1 VLIGHIGP
9 FRPADRAE
17 QHGVGVLRQLHV
29 AFGDRLL
36 VRVIGAAADKTLL
49 DREGGVG
56 RLCQHEVEN
65 GAREI
70 FCASGGNAGI
80 AAAYAGRALGIP
92 VTIVVPETTAE
103 DVRQSIAAT
112 GATVLVHGAVFDEAN
127 THAVELAK
135 SSKAAYVHP
144 FDHPL
149 LWEGHGTLID
159 EVVAK
164 GAEFDCVI
172 ASVGGGGLLA
182 GIVAGL
188 KRNGLNDVPVIAVE
202 TEGAASFHTSLKAGE
217 RITLPAITSI
227 ANSLGARQ
235 VAQHV
240 FDLPTQHPIESV
252 TVTDAQAVAACLKFA
267 DAYRILVEPACG
279 AALAVADT
287 HPDLLARFNN
297 PLIEVCGGIGV
308 SLEKLKLWRERFI

>member
-1 VLIGHIGP
+1 MPAAPLHLDTP
-9 FRPADRAE
+9 LFQTSADYSAANRPLWLKLDALQPA
-17 QHGVGVLRQLHV
+17 GSFKLR
-29 AFGDRLL
+29 
-36 VRVIGAAADKTLL
+36 
-49 DREGGVG
+49 GVG

-65 GAREI
+65 GAKEI

-80 AAAYAGRALGIP
+80 AAAYAGRALGVP
-92 VTIVVPETTAE
+92 VTIVVPETTSE
-103 DVRQSIAAT
+103 EVRRSIAAT
-112 GATVLVHGAVFDEAN
+112 GAAVLVHGSVFDEAN
-127 THAVELAK
+127 AHAVNLAAER
-135 SSKAAYVHP
+135 KAAYVHP

-188 KRNGLNDVPVIAVE
+188 KRNGLDNVPVIAVE
-202 TEGAASFHTSLKAGE
+202 TEGAASFNASLAAGE

-227 ANSLGARQ
+227 ATSLGARQ

-240 FDLPTQHPIESV
+240 FDLPRHHPIESV
-252 TVTDAQAVAACLKFA
+252 TVTDAEAVAACLKFA

-287 HPDLLARFNN
+287 HPDLLARFKN

-308 SLEKLKLWRERFI
+308 SLEKLKMWRERLP

>member
-1 VLIGHIGP
+1 MPAAPLHLDTP
-9 FRPADRAE
+9 LFRTTASYSASNRPLWLKLDALQPA
-17 QHGVGVLRQLHV
+17 GSFKLR
-29 AFGDRLL
+29 
-36 VRVIGAAADKTLL
+36 
-49 DREGGVG
+49 GVG

-80 AAAYAGRALGIP
+80 AAAHAGRALGVP
-92 VTIVVPETTAE
+92 VTIVVPETTSE
-103 DVRQSIAAT
+103 EVRQSIEAT
-112 GATVLVHGAVFDEAN
+112 GAAVLVHGSVFDETNAY
-127 THAVELAK
+127 AIKLADAR
-135 SSKAAYVHP
+135 KAAYVHP

-164 GAEFDCVI
+164 GAGFDCVI

-188 KRNGLNDVPVIAVE
+188 KKNGLSHVPVIAVE
-202 TEGAASFHTSLKAGE
+202 TEGAASFHASIAAGD

-240 FDLPTQHPIESV
+240 FDLPKHHPVESL
-252 TVTDAQAVAACLKFA
+252 TVTDAEAVAACLKFA

-279 AALAVADT
+279 AALAVADA
-287 HPDLLARFNN
+287 HPDILERFNN

-308 SLEKLKLWRERFI
+308 SLEKLKMWKERLL

>member
-1 VLIGHIGP
+1 MTMIRKTPMPAAPLHLDTP
-9 FRPADRAE
+9 LFQTSADYSAANRPLWLKLDALQPA
-17 QHGVGVLRQLHV
+17 GSFKLR
-29 AFGDRLL
+29 
-36 VRVIGAAADKTLL
+36 
-49 DREGGVG
+49 GVG

-65 GAREI
+65 GAKEI

-80 AAAYAGRALGIP
+80 AAAYAGRALGVP
-92 VTIVVPETTAE
+92 VTIVVPETTSE
-103 DVRQSIAAT
+103 EVRRSIAAT
-112 GATVLVHGAVFDEAN
+112 GAAVLVHGSVFDEAN
-127 THAVELAK
+127 AHAVNLAAER
-135 SSKAAYVHP
+135 KAAYVHP

-188 KRNGLNDVPVIAVE
+188 KRNGLDDVPVIAVE
-202 TEGAASFHTSLKAGE
+202 TAGAASFNASLKAGE
-217 RITLPAITSI
+217 RVTLPAITSI
-227 ANSLGARQ
+227 ATSLGARQ

-240 FDLPTQHPIESV
+240 FDLPKHHPIESV
-252 TVTDAQAVAACLKFA
+252 TVSDAEAVAACLKFA

-287 HPDLLARFNN
+287 HPDLLARFKN

-308 SLEKLKLWRERFI
+308 SLEKLKMWRERLL

>member
-1 VLIGHIGP
+1 MPAAPLHLDTP
-9 FRPADRAE
+9 LFLTSADYSAASRPLWLKLDALQPA
-17 QHGVGVLRQLHV
+17 GSFKLR
-29 AFGDRLL
+29 
-36 VRVIGAAADKTLL
+36 
-49 DREGGVG
+49 GVG

-65 GAREI
+65 GAKEI

-80 AAAYAGRALGIP
+80 AAAYAGRALGVP
-92 VTIVVPETTAE
+92 VTIVVPQTTSE
-103 DVRQSIAAT
+103 EVRRSIAAT
-112 GATVLVHGAVFDEAN
+112 GAAVLVHGSVFDEAN
-127 THAVELAK
+127 AHAVNLAAER
-135 SSKAAYVHP
+135 KAAYVHP

-159 EVVAK
+159 EVVAR
-164 GAEFDCVI
+164 GAEFDCVV

-188 KRNGLNDVPVIAVE
+188 KRNGLDNVPVIAVE
-202 TEGAASFHTSLKAGE
+202 TEGAASFHASLAADE

-240 FDLPTQHPIESV
+240 FDLPRHHPIESV
-252 TVTDAQAVAACLKFA
+252 TVTDAEAVAACLKFA

-287 HPDLLARFNN
+287 HPDLLARFKN

-308 SLEKLKLWRERFI
+308 SLDKLKMWRERLL

>member
-1 VLIGHIGP
+1 MPATPLHLDTP
-9 FRPADRAE
+9 LFQTSADYSAANRPLWLKLDALQPA
-17 QHGVGVLRQLHV
+17 GSFKLR
-29 AFGDRLL
+29 
-36 VRVIGAAADKTLL
+36 
-49 DREGGVG
+49 GVG

-65 GAREI
+65 GAKEI

-80 AAAYAGRALGIP
+80 AAAYAGRALGVP
-92 VTIVVPETTAE
+92 VTIVVPETTSE
-103 DVRQSIAAT
+103 DVRRSIAAT
-112 GATVLVHGAVFDEAN
+112 GAAVLVRGSVFDEAN
-127 THAVELAK
+127 AHAVNLAAER
-135 SSKAAYVHP
+135 KAAYVHP

-159 EVVAK
+159 EVVKK

-188 KRNGLNDVPVIAVE
+188 KRNGLDNVPVIAVE
-202 TEGAASFHTSLKAGE
+202 TEGAASFNASLKASE

-227 ANSLGARQ
+227 ATSLGARQ

-240 FDLPTQHPIESV
+240 FDLPRHHPIESV
-252 TVTDAQAVAACLKFA
+252 TVTDAEAIAACLKFA

-287 HPDLLARFNN
+287 HPDLLARFKN

-308 SLEKLKLWRERFI
+308 SLEKLKMWREQLL

>member
-1 VLIGHIGP
+1 MPSAPLHLDTP
-9 FRPADRAE
+9 LFRTSADYSASNKPLWLKLDAL
-17 QHGVGVLRQLHV
+17 QPSGSFKLR
-29 AFGDRLL
+29 
-36 VRVIGAAADKTLL
+36 
-49 DREGGVG
+49 GVG
-56 RLCQHEVEN
+56 RLCQHEIEN

-92 VTIVVPETTAE
+92 VTIVVPETTSAE
-103 DVRQSIAAT
+103 VRRSIEAT
-112 GATVLVHGAVFDEAN
+112 GAAVIVHGAVFDEAN
-127 THAVELAK
+127 AFAIEQANAR
-135 SSKAAYVHP
+135 KAAYVHP

-164 GAEFDCVI
+164 GADFDCVI

-188 KRNGLNDVPVIAVE
+188 KRNGLSDVPVIAVE
-202 TEGAASFHTSLKAGE
+202 TEGAASLHASLAAGE
-217 RITLPAITSI
+217 RITLPGITSI
-227 ANSLGARQ
+227 ASSLGARQ
-235 VAQHV
+235 VADHV
-240 FDLPTQHPIESV
+240 FNLPKHHPIESV
-252 TVTDAQAVAACLKFA
+252 TVTDAQAVEACLKFA

-279 AALAVADT
+279 AALAVADV
-287 HPDLLARFNN
+287 HADILGRFQN

-308 SLEKLKLWRERFI
+308 SLEKLKVWKERLL